1 MFFDE
6 ILGQEHLKQMIQSSL
21 SNNSFPQSKII
32 VDKDGYGGLLF
43 ALAISERL
51 LLEKGLKNSDVLNH
65 PDLNFVF
72 PLFSSEDVASE
83 LNKEW
88 LSYIS
93 DNKFPDIVG
102 WMSASNSSGSQGS
115 VRVKEVE
122 SMHRSASLKSFYGK
136 KKVFIVWGGELLM
149 TRAANKLLTILEEP
163 PADCYFIIITRD
175 INEILPTIKSRCQIS
190 SLSPALPE
198 LIEEKIK
205 AINPD
210 LDAKKIASA
219 SMGSWGRC
227 LRYIQEGDNSFEHE
241 EDFVNCLRLAF
252 KAKKNKDAV
261 IGLMA
266 WSDKMAKLKKE
277 EQKGFLSY
285 CLYLIR
291 EALLLSYGAP
301 SLSSF
306 ISSSDFDINKLSP
319 FIHSKNIVSIVN
331 LIEDAHYS
339 ITRNVSAKIV
349 FSTFC
354 LNLTKLLNLKED

>member
-1 MFFDE
+1 MLFDE

-51 LLEKGLKNSDVLNH
+51 LLEKGFKNSDVLNH

-72 PLFSSEDVASE
+72 PLFSSKDLASE

-88 LSYIS
+88 LSYIG
-93 DNKFPDIVG
+93 DNKFPNIVG

-115 VRVKEVE
+115 IRVKEIE
-122 SMHRSASLKSFYGK
+122 SMYKHASLKSFYGK
-136 KKVFIVWGGELLM
+136 KKVFIIWGGELLM
-149 TRAANKLLTILEEP
+149 LRAANKLLTILEEP
-163 PADCYFIIITRD
+163 PVDCYFIIITRN
-175 INEILPTIKSRCQIS
+175 INEILPTIRSRCQIS
-190 SLSPALPE
+190 SLSPVMPE

-210 LDAKKIASA
+210 LDAKKITSA

-241 EDFVNCLRLAF
+241 ADFVDCLRLAF
-252 KAKKNKDAV
+252 KAKKSKEAI

-266 WSDKMAKLKKE
+266 WSNKMATLKKE

-306 ISSSDFDINKLSP
+306 ISSSDFEINKLSP
-319 FIHSKNIVSIVN
+319 FIHSKNILNIVN

-339 ITRNVSAKIV
+339 ITRNVSSKIV

-354 LNLTKLLNLKED
+354 LNLTKQLSLIED